1 MLKMLIDKPWQVVKH
16 SRKLAE
22 LHSDMNKIPLT
33 GFPSFRDRWFKNI
46 ERVPNLSENIKQKLI
61 YQVNQLPKSNQL
73 CHFDYHPDQVIYT
86 PSGPVILD
94 WMTACAGHPAA
105 DVARTQ
111 ILLTIGKP
119 PDAGGWMK
127 ILVSLLGK
135 IANFYYLKRYLELN
149 PQMKRSLIQAWLAP
163 MAAVRLIE
171 AIPGEEQDLMKII
184 QSSN

>member
-33 GFPSFRDRWFKNI
+33 GFPPFRDRWFNNI

-86 PSGPVILD
+86 PSGPVILV

-105 DVARTQ
+105 DVARTK

-135 IANFYYLKRYLELN
+135 NSQLLLSETVPGIEPSNEAFINSGLVSPN
-149 PQMKRSLIQAWLAP
+149 GSGQVDRSHSGRRT
-163 MAAVRLIE
+163 RLDENNSI
-171 AIPGEEQDLMKII
+171 
-184 QSSN
+184 